1 MSWYRNVISPQKG
14 IPCKSQDSASS
25 FHRLLRDPGFMSL
38 VPFSWNFSAFSTTTL
53 LSGLSQVKGDSLQQ
67 FHQVFFF
74 FFFLFFVF
82 FSFFIFFF
90 FFPNMNPPPTSLPT
104 TSLWVSSGSFEN
116 HLCFISHL
124 LSALGPSLITCLSPA
139 DPQPYWL
146 PGFNFP
152 SPTLRLP
159 FISYNHL
166 STNVSIH
173 H

>member
-1 MSWYRNVISPQKG
+1 MRSCYRNVISPQKG

-38 VPFSWNFSAFSTTTL
+38 FPFSWNFSAFSTTTL

-67 FHQVFFF
+67 FHQVLTFF
-74 FFFLFFVF
+74 
-82 FSFFIFFF
+82 
-90 FFPNMNPPPTSLPT
+90 
-104 TSLWVSSGSFEN
+104 SGSFEN

-139 DPQPYWL
+139 APQPYWL